1 MKSSIFNGAITS
13 LVIAATT
20 LTSCIMKEE
29 SEFDKVNNSKEWTLK
44 LDDSCTGNW
53 QDNWFLD
60 GLIATV
66 ENSEEGMNFKAGEEY
81 GNDAHHAVLWTKESY
96 EGDVKIEYNY
106 TRTDTTT
113 VNVNIL
119 YIQAQ
124 GIGTGEYDKDISKWN
139 HLREVPHMWIY
150 YKYMDPLHISYA
162 AFPMVNDDPK
172 NDYLRVRKYPIDEH
186 ISFDQMEVEP
196 TFFNIELFKPFV
208 TYKVTVIKSAGKLY
222 MDVKGDDRAECYIWD
237 ISDKAQINYGRI
249 GLRHMYTR
257 ASRYSDFKIYTK

>member
-1 MKSSIFNGAITS
+1 MKVNIINSVISAAAAVMLLSGCGAEVE
-13 LVIAATT
+13 L
-20 LTSCIMKEE
+20 
-29 SEFDKVNNSKEWTLK
+29 SEFDKVNNLKEWTLK
-44 LDDSCTGNW
+44 MDDSCRGNW
-53 QDNWFLD
+53 QDQWFLD

-66 ENSEEGMNFKAGEEY
+66 ENSADGMNFKAGEEY
-81 GNDAHHAVLWTKESY
+81 GNDAHHAVLWSKESF

-139 HLREVPHMWIY
+139 NLREVPHMWIY

-162 AFPMVNDDPK
+162 AFPMVNDDPED
-172 NDYLRVRKYPIDEH
+172 DYLRVRKYPIDEH

-196 TFFNIELFKPFV
+196 TFFKLSLFKPFI
-208 TYKVTVIKSAGKLY
+208 TYKITVIKTADKLY
-222 MDVKGDDRAECYIWD
+222 MDVKGDGRAECYTWD
-237 ISDKAQINYGRI
+237 ISDKKPVTYGRI

-257 ASRYSDFKIYTK
+257 ASRYSDFKVYTK